1 MFPCSLV
8 MRAPV
13 QIQGKD
19 TVPQAQNRRA
29 SFPIKESSIK
39 KCVPCLR
46 ACAPLKIGIEII
58 LASFDSISEVDMDY
72 TITMYLNQYWQD
84 ERLQFIYNDS
94 LDLGENR
101 SVDTMT
107 LTGAFAEKIWVPDT
121 FLANDKNS
129 FLHDITEKNKMVRL
143 YGNGSLVYGMRFTTT
158 LACMMDLHNYPL
170 DHQACTVE
178 IESCE

>member
-1 MFPCSLV
+1 
-8 MRAPV
+8 
-13 QIQGKD
+13 
-19 TVPQAQNRRA
+19 
-29 SFPIKESSIK
+29 
-39 KCVPCLR
+39 
-46 ACAPLKIGIEII
+46 
-58 LASFDSISEVDMDY
+58 DY

-143 YGNGSLVYGMRFTTT
+143 YGNGSLVYGM
-158 LACMMDLHNYPL
+158 
-170 DHQACTVE
+170 
-178 IESCE
+178 